1 VVLGARFQAISQ
13 QLLTRLNIA
22 TAFDA
27 ATATRT
33 IEALDARSS
42 HGGSGPQ
49 HVPQFRIIVID
60 TVTALLG
67 PRLSNLSSQGHAEM
81 TSFMRLLRSAA
92 QKHGLCVLVSIPFVR
107 SLY

>member
-67 PRLSNLSSQGHAEM
+67 PRLSNLSSQGTFLTGSQSHIKLM
-81 TSFMRLLRSAA
+81 TDRPTRL
-92 QKHGLCVLVSIPFVR
+92 
-107 SLY
+107 Y